1 MGPASPSLLQQ
12 ALVRALARASHVGT
26 GISPQRPL
34 AAARAAAPTKIGNT
48 GRRHAAIAAADPSG
62 SSAHNQ
68 KPTPG
73 HGVSEPT
80 NGSGGPEADGPIL
93 ADFLAMGAAR
103 PFVPPEPAPLDVGCV
118 ASAGAAETAASA
130 KGASAPDGSARI
142 EGLARNEVLQAVDAV
157 RERRLIEASLQ
168 PPEAISQVLS
178 ETPSREPLRG
188 TATTRAPGGLPRFF
202 AEGYA
207 GYIRSS
213 ADAERGG
220 RFGTEKSA
228 EQSSAQAARA
238 RRGTG
243 SLRAIRLRV
252 LPEHRAQLQKML
264 CKAVL
269 FNFLQEQREVW
280 RLPAGERPLLLTEAR
295 RVRAHLER
303 GEPVRL
309 VKYLA
314 ETEHHIVSGE
324 NRQSRVPGSPV
335 WRGVKPL
342 DPQEEF
348 LLRDE
353 RRKLVE
359 QWDLSRRDLR
369 EDTLVRVFLDGR
381 LSWPRVRDLL
391 SQAPPVAKRTARP

>member
-1 MGPASPSLLQQ
+1 MGPASPGLLQQ
-12 ALVRALARASHVGT
+12 ALVRALARASYAGT
-26 GISPQRPL
+26 GLSPHRPL
-34 AAARAAAPTKIGNT
+34 AAARAAAPTKAGAT
-48 GRRHAAIAAADPSG
+48 GRYHAAAAAADPSG
-62 SSAHNQ
+62 SGTHNQ
-68 KPTPG
+68 KATHG
-73 HGVSEPT
+73 HGVSEPAD
-80 NGSGGPEADGPIL
+80 GSGGPGADGPIL
-93 ADFLAMGAAR
+93 ADFLAMGADR
-103 PFVPPEPAPLDVGCV
+103 PSVPPELAPV
-118 ASAGAAETAASA
+118 GAAETAASA
-130 KGASAPDGSARI
+130 KGAEASAGSARI
-142 EGLARNEVLQAVDAV
+142 EGLARNEGDDEVLHAADAV

-188 TATTRAPGGLPRFF
+188 AAPTRAPGGLPRFF

-213 ADAERGG
+213 AGAEGGG
-220 RFGTEKSA
+220 RFGTEMSA
-228 EQSSAQAARA
+228 EQRSAQGARA
-238 RRGTG
+238 RRGAG

-252 LPEHRAQLQKML
+252 LPEHRAELQKML

-280 RLPAGERPLLLTEAR
+280 RLPASERPLLLPEAR
-295 RVRAHLER
+295 RVREHLER

-342 DPQEEF
+342 DPEQEF
-348 LLRDE
+348 QLRAE

-369 EDTLVRVFLDGR
+369 EDALVRVFLDGR

-391 SQAPPVAKRTARP
+391 SQAPPVEKRTARP